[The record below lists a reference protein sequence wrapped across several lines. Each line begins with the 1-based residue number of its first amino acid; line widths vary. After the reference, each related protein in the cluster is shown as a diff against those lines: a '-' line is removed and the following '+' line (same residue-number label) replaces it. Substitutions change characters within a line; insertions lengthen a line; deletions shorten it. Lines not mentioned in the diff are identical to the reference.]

1 MKLPITTRT
10 YHLMKS
16 TYQKI
21 RFTSR
26 NGSTAG
32 LVFDSLKIERSSVSE
47 LSRFFPYSEA
57 SKMARIQVSP
67 KFNTWEEAFEYQFED
82 VY

>member
-1 MKLPITTRT
+1 MKP
-10 YHLMKS
+10 

-32 LVFDSLKIERSSVSE
+32 LVFDSFKIEHSSISE

-67 KFNTWEEAFEYQFED
+67 EFNTWEEAFDFVFED
-82 VY
+82 IY

>member
-1 MKLPITTRT
+1 
-10 YHLMKS
+10 MKS

-32 LVFDSLKIERSSVSE
+32 LVFDSFKIEHSSVSE

-67 KFNTWEEAFEYQFED
+67 EFDTWEEAFNFTFED
-82 VY
+82 AY